1 MKSKAVRHRKA
12 MADELYGIY
21 ISAYRTF
28 FLRDFI
34 ADSSFRSPSF
44 SLYRLYFPGITKNL
58 EIMGDAIDLTGD
70 GGVIKT
76 IVRRAKPDAIAPTE
90 NLPLVDVHYEGRLV
104 ETDEVFDTTHEDNTI
119 FTFELGKGNVIKGW
133 DIALR
138 TMKVGEVAKLTLKPE
153 YAYGSTGSLP
163 DIPPE
168 PRKGSSLS
176 SASDERARLEE
187 LKKQR
192 EIAAAMKEEEKK
204 RREEAKAAAAARIQA
219 KLESKKGQGKGKGKA
234 K

>member
-1 MKSKAVRHRKA
+1 
-12 MADELYGIY
+12 
-21 ISAYRTF
+21 
-28 FLRDFI
+28 
-34 ADSSFRSPSF
+34 
-44 SLYRLYFPGITKNL
+44 
-58 EIMGDAIDLTGD
+58 MGDAIDLTGD

-90 NLPLVDVHYEGRLV
+90 NLPLVD
-104 ETDEVFDTTHEDNTI
+104 DNTI

-163 DIPPE
+163 DIPPDATLVFE
-168 PRKGSSLS
+168 IELVACRPRKGSSLS